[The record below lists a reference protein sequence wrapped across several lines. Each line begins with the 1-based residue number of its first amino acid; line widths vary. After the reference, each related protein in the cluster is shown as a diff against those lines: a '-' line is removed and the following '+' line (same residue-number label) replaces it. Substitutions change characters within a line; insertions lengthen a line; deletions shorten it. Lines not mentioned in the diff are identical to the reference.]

1 MNEIQTVRTPD
12 IIGSEIRSLTSQ
24 AKTMTLWFGIEIGRR
39 LTEAKALLEHGQW
52 LPYLKE
58 QTEFSQSSAS
68 RLMTLYREY
77 GAAQTSLFGAESNYP
92 TLNNLSI
99 SNALRLLAVPEEERE
114 EFAAEH
120 DVEHMS
126 ARELDE
132 LIKAREAAEARAE
145 QAENALRQADE
156 GAALRA
162 AEWQEKI
169 DAAKSAESD
178 AKELLKE
185 LKDKLA
191 AAEAAS
197 RRAADELEELRSR
210 PVEVAVE
217 VDEEAVKEAE
227 TKARAA
233 SDAEWAE
240 KYAKL
245 NAELSDANAKAEKLK
260 AKAEKLKAKVKKAE
274 EAQAAAA
281 EELDKARRQTKLSD
295 PNTAVFKQIFES
307 LQEDFNKLHGCLLKI
322 RASDA
327 DTAQK
332 LGKAVQALVEKMQ
345 GALNE

>member
-12 IIGSEIRSLTSQ
+12 IIGSEIRSLTNQ

-178 AKELLKE
+178 AKERLKE

-191 AAEAAS
+191 DAEAAS
-197 RRAADELEELRSR
+197 RRAADELEELRNR

-260 AKAEKLKAKVKKAE
+260 AKVKKAE

-281 EELDKARRQTKLSD
+281 AELDKARRQTKLSD

>member
-12 IIGSEIRSLTSQ
+12 IIGSEIRSLTNQ

-191 AAEAAS
+191 DAEAAS
-197 RRAADELEELRSR
+197 RRAADELEELRNR

-227 TKARAA
+227 IKARAA

-260 AKAEKLKAKVKKAE
+260 AKVKKAE

-281 EELDKARRQTKLSD
+281 AELDKARRQTKLSD